1 MVQGWE
7 EAKQRG
13 PRCEKDFCWDNFLS
27 ANTLQV
33 RPTDALREILFFFFF
48 LALTVKAAEI
58 NHGLALYICTLHFAA
73 KCFCCNIYFF

>member
-33 RPTDALREILFFFFF
+33 RPTDAL
-48 LALTVKAAEI
+48 TVEAAEI
-58 NHGLALYICTLHFAA
+58 NHCLALYICALHFAA
-73 KCFCCNIYFF
+73 KCFCCNTYFF

>member
-33 RPTDALREILFFFFF
+33 RPTDALRDYFFFF
-48 LALTVKAAEI
+48 LP
-58 NHGLALYICTLHFAA
+58 
-73 KCFCCNIYFF
+73 